1 MKTVGNLMTILFT
14 IFLPVIAILSLGVP
28 SAVKLI
34 FVAAFTIGLYQLIK
48 VYILAKFLSW
58 NGYCYWYVK
67 RLLTVKEYRVV
78 VRSLSNR
85 DHLRLQ
91 AILSTTEY
99 EKILRILP
107 ENERKVIMELHKR
120 TFHPHTF
127 TKHAF

>member
-28 SAVKLI
+28 MMIKLI
-34 FVAAFTIGLYQLIK
+34 FVAAFTIGFYQLIK
-48 VYILAKFLSW
+48 NYVLAKFLSW
-58 NGYCYWYVK
+58 NGYSYWYVK
-67 RLLTVKEYRVV
+67 RLLTVKEYRLV
-78 VRSLSNR
+78 VRSLSDY

-99 EKILRILP
+99 AKILRLIP
-107 ENERKVIMELHKR
+107 EDERQAIMELHKR
-120 TFHPHTF
+120 TFHPHGY